1 MCHHSGDVLSS
12 SHEHLKPSNLFL
24 RPATQALAL
33 SFITGIGPAPA
44 HPTWNGIG
52 SLYGKGDTAEPNG
65 GLWKPVQS
73 LLDCPSSTWRRRW
86 LVRGSGYCS
95 THQWAVGAGTQATW
109 KPQTTA
115 VVSTTA
121 VGARTA
127 VGVLQ

>member
-1 MCHHSGDVLSS
+1 MVAAEGRRTRGLVGRGLSTGSTGLPTQLGMASVACTAKEILQNPTVGCGSRYKVYWIAHQVLGG
-12 SHEHLKPSNLFL
+12 
-24 RPATQALAL
+24 A
-33 SFITGIGPAPA
+33 GG
-44 HPTWNGIG
+44 
-52 SLYGKGDTAEPNG
+52 LYG
-65 GLWKPVQS
+65 S
-73 LLDCPSSTWRRRW
+73 
-86 LVRGSGYCS
+86 SGYCS